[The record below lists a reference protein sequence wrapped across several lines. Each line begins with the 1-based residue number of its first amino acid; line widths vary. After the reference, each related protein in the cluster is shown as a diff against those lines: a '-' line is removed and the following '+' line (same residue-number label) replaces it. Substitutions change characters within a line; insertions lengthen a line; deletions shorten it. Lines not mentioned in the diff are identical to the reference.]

1 MLDPQVMGIWLSGI
15 TAIAG
20 QSRRSRSSSSKSTS
34 SPLRL
39 QPYFAPSMYSR
50 ILRSPEH
57 TKIPGLT
64 SYSPSQRQWDTGGA
78 DETPVPPELRVAYH
92 VLARLHHNT
101 LKEYA
106 YSRVGLARHV

>member
-1 MLDPQVMGIWLSGI
+1 MGGI

-39 QPYFAPSMYSR
+39 QPYFAPS
-50 ILRSPEH
+50 I
-57 TKIPGLT
+57 
-64 SYSPSQRQWDTGGA
+64 PSQRQWDTGGA

-106 YSRVGLARHV
+106 YSRVGLARHVCPELWRRRSGRAQSHV